1 MLKNNFSD
9 DVLLHKISYK
19 AYVRA
24 TMTCCTL
31 HLGTFFCQRVRG
43 QETVVWRLLGKPVAF
58 GGVSERSVV
67 LLCKP
72 KSENMVCQSCDDVTC
87 ANECVFSV

>member
-9 DVLLHKISYK
+9 DVLIHKISYK

-24 TMTCCTL
+24 TMTSCTL
-31 HLGTFFCQRVRG
+31 HLGTFFCQRVR
-43 QETVVWRLLGKPVAF
+43 ERESVVGRLLGKPVAF

-72 KSENMVCQSCDDVTC
+72 KSEDMVCQSCDDVIMC
-87 ANECVFSV
+87 

>member
-9 DVLLHKISYK
+9 DVLIHKISYK
-19 AYVRA
+19 AYVGA
-24 TMTCCTL
+24 IMTSYTL

-43 QETVVWRLLGKPVAF
+43 QETVVGRLLSKSVAF

-67 LLCKP
+67 LVCKP
-72 KSENMVCQSCDDVTC
+72 KSENMVCQSCDDVTMC
-87 ANECVFSV
+87 

>member
-9 DVLLHKISYK
+9 DVLIHKISYK

-31 HLGTFFCQRVRG
+31 DLGTFVCQRVRG
-43 QETVVWRLLGKPVAF
+43 QETGVWTLLGKPVAF

-72 KSENMVCQSCDDVTC
+72 KSEDMVCQSCDDITMC
-87 ANECVFSV
+87 

>member
-31 HLGTFFCQRVRG
+31 HLGTFFCQRVR
-43 QETVVWRLLGKPVAF
+43 ERESVVGRLLGKPVAF
-58 GGVSERSVV
+58 GGVSGKIVV
-67 LLCKP
+67 LLGTP
-72 KSENMVCQSCDDVTC
+72 KSGNMVYESCDDVTMC
-87 ANECVFSV
+87 